1 MSTHVVWR
9 KLTQAGS
16 FRWSDVAPRSA
27 ARAAFGVVFP
37 LALGWAAGHVD
48 YGGYAALGALPVGVV
63 SFQGETRSRVMAV
76 AVASAGM
83 AVSTFVGAITAAI
96 APWLLVAIVAIWGYI
111 TGLAVSVGQRV
122 SIAVLQ
128 WSIALL
134 IAVGL
139 PFGPS
144 EAALRAGLVLAGGA
158 LQAVLVAASWTF
170 RPGASERKALAA
182 SYRTLAAYAFSLAAG
197 RSEPP
202 PPTAFPAS
210 TAVDDPNPMLSR
222 TMRLMFVDLLEE
234 AERIRASL
242 AALATEVV
250 HERAKDA
257 GEVRD
262 LLVDAASALNL
273 IADALTAARA
283 EEAALVSDLNGR
295 IAQREI
301 AEDAPWRWAGEAVLG
316 QLRAVGLIIANLSLA
331 STQRAA
337 DGKRTDRIPELSLN
351 HVAAALATMR
361 ANVTVTSEAGR
372 HALRLAAVA
381 ALAEV
386 VVQATG
392 LYQGRWVTLTIF
404 LVAKPDYASTLYRGV
419 QRAVGTMLGAGV
431 GAAAVEFVHLG
442 QAGLVA
448 AAGACVAA
456 AYALFDASYLLF
468 SVSITAFVVV
478 LLDLLGTPAI
488 PTAEARF
495 FDTLIGSALALV
507 GYLAWPTWEGA
518 TAQEKFGRL
527 VEAHREYATALLRV
541 LAHPGR
547 PDAKHLRALQIA
559 ARGARSDAEA
569 AAARMSGEPVHAPLT
584 PEVARLLMAAVA
596 RLAHATLA
604 LHALALSQQ
613 GPTGRQDGYG
623 DIAPRV
629 NALGEALCAAM
640 GHLASALRTL
650 RAPQPIPSLRPI
662 QATLRDDPAL
672 RGAAFVGITDRLV
685 DAVNT
690 LDAILRD
697 GLSARR

>member
-1 MSTHVVWR
+1 MSTRVVWR
-9 KLTQAGS
+9 RLAQLS
-16 FRWSDVAPRSA
+16 SCRWSDVAPRRA

-37 LALGWAAGHVD
+37 LAVGWAAGHVD

-63 SFQGETRSRVMAV
+63 SFQGETRSRVTAV

-83 AVSTFVGAITAAI
+83 AASTFVGAFTAAT
-96 APWLLVAIVAIWGYI
+96 APWLLVPIVAVWGYI

-122 SIAVLQ
+122 GIAVLQ

-158 LQAVLVAASWTF
+158 LQAVLVAVSWTL
-170 RPGASERKALAA
+170 RPGASERTALAA
-182 SYRTLAAYAFSLAAG
+182 SYRTLAAYAIGLATGSA
-197 RSEPP
+197 EPP
-202 PPTAFPAS
+202 PPTAFPAG
-210 TAVDDPNPMLSR
+210 TAVDDPNPMLPR
-222 TMRLMFVDLLEE
+222 AMRLTFMDLLEE

-242 AALATEVV
+242 AALATAVV
-250 HERAKDA
+250 HERAEDV
-257 GEVRD
+257 GRIRG

-273 IADALTAARA
+273 IANALTAPRA
-283 EEAALVSDLNGR
+283 ERAALVSDLNGR

-337 DGKRTDRIPELSLN
+337 YDERTDRIPEFSLN
-351 HVAAALATMR
+351 YVAATLATMR
-361 ANVTVTSEAGR
+361 ANVTVKSEAGR

-404 LVAKPDYASTLYRGV
+404 LVAKPDYASTLYRGL

-507 GYLAWPTWEGA
+507 GYLAWPTWEGS
-518 TAQEKFGRL
+518 TAQEKFARL

-541 LAHPGR
+541 LADPGR

-559 ARGARSDAEA
+559 ARRARSDAEA
-569 AAARMSGEPVHAPLT
+569 AAVRMSGEPVHAPLT

-596 RLAHATLA
+596 RLAHAALA

-650 RAPQPIPSLRPI
+650 RVPQPIPSLRPI